1 MFGGNRIQQWISS
14 WGKLLPKFVKPHTI
28 SFWSNSQLALEF
40 NRELLWFCFS
50 SFYNWSKKI
59 TPLYQPIKF
68 KTKPSRVLVDR
79 VFPRCWLL
87 TYFYFD
93 FSLTP
98 QPIKF
103 KTKTSRVLVD
113 RVFPRCRKL
122 TYFYSDFSLTPQP
135 IKLKT
140 KTNRVFVERVF
151 PRFAQLTCVYFDFSL
166 VPQPIKFKTKT
177 SRVLVDHVFPRF
189 RQLTY
194 FYFDFSL
201 ALSDVSLLWLVVQI
215 FLGLYFTTLN
225 GHALHLNLF
234 GWKSITSALIGKAV
248 VAYFSICVWKVSQNL
263 RQP

>member
-1 MFGGNRIQQWISS
+1 MFVLEEAAHYVKFFCFK
-14 WGKLLPKFVKPHTI
+14 KLGQVTIHFRLNKIRLQDVWWKSDTTVNIVVREALTSYRKPHTI

-50 SFYNWSKKI
+50 SFYDWSKKI

-68 KTKPSRVLVDR
+68 KTKPSRVLIDR

-201 ALSDVSLLWLVVQI
+201 ALSDVSLL
-215 FLGLYFTTLN
+215 
-225 GHALHLNLF
+225 
-234 GWKSITSALIGKAV
+234 
-248 VAYFSICVWKVSQNL
+248 
-263 RQP
+263 

>member
-14 WGKLLPKFVKPHTI
+14 WGKLSPKFVKPHTI

-50 SFYNWSKKI
+50 SFYDWSKKI

-68 KTKPSRVLVDR
+68 KTKPSRVLLDR

-113 RVFPRCRKL
+113 
-122 TYFYSDFSLTPQP
+122 
-135 IKLKT
+135 
-140 KTNRVFVERVF
+140 
-151 PRFAQLTCVYFDFSL
+151 
-166 VPQPIKFKTKT
+166 
-177 SRVLVDHVFPRF
+177 HVFPRF
-189 RQLTY
+189 RQLTN

-201 ALSDVSLLWLVVQI
+201 APSDVSLLWLVVQI

-234 GWKSITSALIGKAV
+234 GWKSITSALIGKAF

>member
-1 MFGGNRIQQWISS
+1 MEIGYNSEYRREGSSYQNSSSHMRLVFGATVSWLLNLIGN
-14 WGKLLPKFVKPHTI
+14 
-28 SFWSNSQLALEF
+28 
-40 NRELLWFCFS
+40 CFGFAFLRS
-50 SFYNWSKKI
+50 MI

-68 KTKPSRVLVDR
+68 KTKPSRVLLDR
-79 VFPRCWLL
+79 VCPRCRLL

-140 KTNRVFVERVF
+140 KTNRV
-151 PRFAQLTCVYFDFSL
+151 
-166 VPQPIKFKTKT
+166 
-177 SRVLVDHVFPRF
+177 LVDHVFPRF
-189 RQLTY
+189 RQLRY

-201 ALSDVSLLWLVVQI
+201 APSDVSLL
-215 FLGLYFTTLN
+215 
-225 GHALHLNLF
+225 
-234 GWKSITSALIGKAV
+234 
-248 VAYFSICVWKVSQNL
+248 
-263 RQP
+263 